1 MSQAETKAKP
11 FCRGMCCRNRNTQRL
26 VLLWHVLPEISLA
39 NMSHLAAEGGKQRQA
54 ASGSAATDTG
64 TGTATAAGK
73 DADTNT
79 YTMPSRNCLGLS
91 SSVTGS
97 SRQARAGR
105 GGNKKGGGAC
115 LVIVD
120 VCAVV
125 VVAGG
130 WRCLAWLGP
139 CDTNAS
145 NYCHMSS
152 LSRCLAV
159 KVCAT

>member
-11 FCRGMCCRNRNTQRL
+11 FCRGMCCRNRNTQQRL
-26 VLLWHVLPEISLA
+26 LLWHVLPEISLA

-97 SRQARAGR
+97 SRQEQGVEEEGR
-105 GGNKKGGGAC
+105 GMPRNC
-115 LVIVD
+115 
-120 VCAVV
+120 
-125 VVAGG
+125 
-130 WRCLAWLGP
+130 
-139 CDTNAS
+139 
-145 NYCHMSS
+145 
-152 LSRCLAV
+152 
-159 KVCAT
+159 